1 MRIRLSTLIFGS
13 TTVLV
18 GIALL
23 VLFVITTR
31 ATATGIETLERELLE
46 TEVAALESSWLE
58 WLEAQI
64 VGTVR
69 YASDPTIQAATSTED
84 PATIRQALE
93 GRLAQEETSVA
104 FMELR
109 IDGMPVI
116 LLGPSPPGA
125 EWATREDF
133 FGESTVNA
141 TGDVYR
147 SGDDLVFVAG
157 APIASVGVGLGS
169 LAIGHSISDR
179 WLASVAMGED
189 SEVVLE
195 LGPEAVTT
203 SDASIA
209 VPDRD
214 GGVVGRLTVT
224 RSGEVLDAARRDLL
238 RSELQVSFVVL
249 FVSGLIGL
257 MIGRLARRELSVVGA
272 AVARLTSGEGEPG
285 SEVSRLRDLDPVLEQ
300 VRDVRRILEETRSEL
315 EKSERMAVLGTM
327 AGAVA
332 HDVRTPLTSIVMS
345 VDMLRRGTN
354 EDQQDRLLSRVESES
369 QRIERLMEDLTEFA
383 RGNRT
388 PDFERV
394 SLTVWMG
401 DIEAYWREW
410 LVAKRVAFSASLEGI
425 DEWTMDASR
434 LRRAVDNLVKNASEA
449 VSGRDSARVTVS
461 IDRTSQGAMRLRVA
475 DNGEGVPESILPD
488 LFTPFVSKK
497 KRGTG
502 LGLSIVKSAVEDH
515 GGSVTVQT
523 SDQGT
528 VFELLLPVQLT

>member
-1 MRIRLSTLIFGS
+1 MRIRLSALIFGS
-13 TTVLV
+13 TTVIV

-23 VLFVITTR
+23 VLFGITTR
-31 ATATGIETLERELLE
+31 ATATSIEMLERELLE
-46 TEVAALESSWLE
+46 TELAALESSWLE

-64 VGTVR
+64 VTTVR
-69 YASDPTIQAATSTED
+69 YGSDPTIQAATSTED

-93 GRLAQEETSVA
+93 ARLAQEETSVS
-104 FMELR
+104 FVELR

-141 TGDVYR
+141 TGDVYP

-169 LAIGHSISDR
+169 LAIGHSVSDR
-179 WLASVAMGED
+179 WLASVAMDED

-195 LGPEAVTT
+195 LGPEAVAT

-214 GGVVGRLTVT
+214 GAVVGRLTVT
-224 RSGEVLDAARRDLL
+224 RSGEFLDSARRDLL

-249 FVSGLIGL
+249 FVSGLMGL

-285 SEVSRLRDLDPVLEQ
+285 SEASRLRDLDPVLEQ
-300 VRDVRRILEETRSEL
+300 VRDVHRILKETRSEL

-354 EDQQDRLLSRVESES
+354 EDQQDGLLSRVESES

-394 SLTVWMG
+394 SIPVWMG
-401 DIEAYWREW
+401 DIEAYWSEW

-528 VFELLLPVQLT
+528 VFELLLPARLT